1 MFFIIIFGLGS
12 LFVSG
17 QIPQNTPQ
25 PVRRMPDS
33 PLPAVSL
40 PAGKNF
46 VEVAARGVGQMDDHS
61 CQRQRLACF
70 AVYSRLGR
78 VRNNF
83 LQRTGGGSSFSPKIT
98 GTINLTARTARAAD
112 RFSSGRA
119 LNRK

>member
-25 PVRRMPDS
+25 PVRRMPDL

-46 VEVAARGVGQMDDHS
+46 V
-61 CQRQRLACF
+61 RLPLEASGKWMIIL
-70 AVYSRLGR
+70 VSVKGSRALRFIPDSGA
-78 VRNNF
+78 
-83 LQRTGGGSSFSPKIT
+83 S
-98 GTINLTARTARAAD
+98 GTIFYKD
-112 RFSSGRA
+112 RRLMS
-119 LNRK
+119 LVLK